1 MSDTPPDRLSV
12 NPQSPHFGGELLQR
26 GIGIRFKGKQRHDV
40 EEYSL
45 SEGWIRVAA
54 GKSRDRFGQPMTIKM
69 SGEVIAW
76 FEDVGEAGAEA
87 LAPELHEPAAEIL
100 KHGRIGH
107 EHVAGESA

>member
-87 LAPELHEPAAEIL
+87 APVADASAAD
-100 KHGRIGH
+100 GD
-107 EHVAGESA
+107 AGQA